1 MDELDSDD
9 EWITKKEDLLSIDLC
24 WLEDNEL
31 FNVDVI
37 RVVSFKDQ
45 ETQALP
51 YNMGFLHNPTK
62 DNIMNEQIGTQNL
75 SHKFD

>member
-1 MDELDSDD
+1 MLLEL
-9 EWITKKEDLLSIDLC
+9 
-24 WLEDNEL
+24 
-31 FNVDVI
+31 
-37 RVVSFKDQ
+37 SFKDQ

-51 YNMGFLHNPTK
+51 NNTGFLHNPTK